1 MVDWLLQRVYEV
13 LDGPLTDSIAPIPRH
28 GAPG

>member
-1 MVDWLLQRVYEV
+1 LHRVYEE